1 MSEVKTALISL
12 VGAGLL
18 LSILLDFL
26 KDGTVKQTVQLSGG
40 ILLTLLILVPLTQ
53 FDLNAFG
60 QYLTEIQME
69 RDLLETDIPVENEK
83 ILAGIIQEKTEA
95 YILDKASTLGAKI
108 TADVTVTAGEIY
120 PYPSEVVIVG
130 TLTAQQQETLASW
143 LAENLAIP
151 KERQVFQTEETA
163 GTTDPCGKDAA
174 AIPMGPA
181 DPDTGCNSAA
191 GAGTENGAAADNG

>member
-1 MSEVKTALISL
+1 MSEVKTALIAL

-26 KDGTVKQTVQLSGG
+26 KDGAVKQAVQLVGG
-40 ILLTLLILVPLTQ
+40 LLLILLVLAPLTQ
-53 FDLNAFG
+53 FDLDAFG

-69 RDLLETDIPVENEK
+69 RDMLETGIPVENEK

-108 TADVTVTAGEIY
+108 TVAVTVAAGEAY
-120 PYPSEVVIVG
+120 PYPNEVVIVG
-130 TLTAQQQETLASW
+130 TLTAQQQETLTSW

-163 GTTDPCGKDAA
+163 GTTDPCGEDAA

-181 DPDTGCNSAA
+181 DPDAGCDSVA
-191 GAGTENGAAADNG
+191 GAGAEDGAAADNG